1 MPLDAIC
8 LRAVLHEL
16 RPQLIGARI
25 DKVQQPA
32 RDQIVLLLRG
42 NLRLLLNA
50 GANQPRIQLTNILR
64 DNPAQP
70 PMFCMLLRK
79 HLVGARVLSIEQPD
93 LERMVILTLQ
103 CTDEFGEISQK
114 QLVLECMG
122 RRSNLVLLDAQGR
135 IVECLRRVDADLSA
149 TRQLLPGLFYHL
161 PTPLDKLSLLSQE
174 EDSLAL
180 AQRGGDAEQ
189 AVDKWVLDH
198 YTGISPLIAR
208 EFAFRAGHETDVR
221 FGALND
227 AQRGALVQEFSDTA
241 NAVKEDNY
249 MPVILYRDGKPVDFT
264 YRSIAQYGA
273 ETQVETRESFSQML
287 DEFYNA
293 RERQELSARRGR
305 ELTHAVTVARDRM
318 ARKAE
323 NLKRDYAATQ
333 KRDEFRLRGDL
344 ITANL
349 YRMKSGEKV
358 LHAENYYEDGCPAID
373 IPLDPL
379 LSPQQNAAKNYKQ
392 YNKLKTAEFH
402 LREQIEKAENE
413 RAYLES
419 VLQEIQQAETEQ
431 DFLDI
436 RGEMSDAGYIRK
448 QGKKVLQRPSKP
460 REFKTSGGFRVL
472 VGRNNRQNDKLT
484 LKDADY
490 RDLWFHVQKLH
501 GSHVILCTNGGEP
514 GDQDITEA
522 AGLAAYYSQ
531 AKDSA
536 NVPVDC
542 TQVKNVKKPAG
553 ARPGMV
559 VYSTCQTVNVTPDE
573 ALVKRLSAEKK
584 ESKKPRNDE
593 VDYLAEA
600 QNELKAKLCRGV
612 KIVSGRKKGRIELEY
627 YGLDDLNDLLDALAL
642 IKINKA
648 KEGPQA

>member
-8 LRAVLHEL
+8 LRAVLNEL
-16 RPQLIGARI
+16 RPKLIGARI

-50 GANQPRIQLTNILR
+50 GANQPRIQLTSILR
-64 DNPAQP
+64 DNPSQP

-93 LERMVILTLQ
+93 LERMVIMTLQ
-103 CTDEFGEISQK
+103 CTDEFGEISRK

-135 IVECLRRVDADLSA
+135 IVDCLRRVDADLSA
-149 TRQLLPGLFYHL
+149 ARQLLPGLFYRL

-180 AQRGGDAEQ
+180 ARRGGDAEQ

-227 AQRGALVQEFSDTA
+227 AQRETLVQEFSDTS

-249 MPVILYRDGKPVDFT
+249 TPVILYRDGKPVDFT

-273 ETQVETRESFSQML
+273 ETQVETRENFSQML
-287 DEFYNA
+287 DEFYDA

-305 ELTHAVTVARDRM
+305 ELTHAATVARDRM

-349 YRMKSGEKV
+349 YRMKGGERV
-358 LHAENYYEDGCPAID
+358 LQAENYYEDGCPLID

-419 VLQEIQQAETEQ
+419 VLQELAQAETEQ
-431 DFLDI
+431 EFAEI
-436 RGEMSDAGYIRK
+436 RRELQETNYLKKSS
-448 QGKKVLQRPSKP
+448 GKKEQKRAFAP
-460 REFKTSGGFRVL
+460 RTFKTSGGLEVL
-472 VGRNNRQNDKLT
+472 VGRSNVQNDQLT
-484 LKDADY
+484 KKADK
-490 RDLWFHVQKLH
+490 RDYWFHTQHIH
-501 GSHVILCTNGGEP
+501 GSHVILRCAGLIP
-514 GDQDITEA
+514 SDDDLREA
-522 AGLAAYYSQ
+522 AMLASYFSQ
-531 AKDSA
+531 AKESSG
-536 NVPVDC
+536 VPVDYC
-542 TQVKNVKKPAG
+542 PVKFVKKPAG

-559 VYSTCQTVNVTPDE
+559 TYDNYRTLYVTPE
-573 ALVKRLSAEKK
+573 E
-584 ESKKPRNDE
+584 E
-593 VDYLAEA
+593 LA
-600 QNELKAKLCRGV
+600 QKL
-612 KIVSGRKKGRIELEY
+612 
-627 YGLDDLNDLLDALAL
+627 L
-642 IKINKA
+642 IR
-648 KEGPQA
+648 

>member
-50 GANQPRIQLTNILR
+50 GANQPRIQLTGILR

-135 IVECLRRVDADLSA
+135 IVDCLRRVDADLSA
-149 TRQLLPGLFYHL
+149 ARQLLPGLFYHL

-174 EDSLAL
+174 EASLAL

-208 EFAFRAGHETDVR
+208 EFAFRAGGETDVR
-221 FGALND
+221 FGALSS
-227 AQRGALVQEFSDTA
+227 AQREALVREFADTA
-241 NAVKEDNY
+241 SVVKEDHY
-249 MPVILYRDGKPVDFT
+249 TPVILYRDGKPVDFT
-264 YRSIAQYGA
+264 YRPIAQYGA
-273 ETQVETRESFSQML
+273 ETQSETRESFSQML
-287 DEFYNA
+287 DEFYDA

-318 ARKAE
+318 ARKSE

-349 YRMKSGEKV
+349 YRMKGGESI
-358 LHAENYYEDGCPAID
+358 LQAENYYEDGCPLIN

-419 VLQEIQQAETEQ
+419 VLQELAQAETEQ
-431 DFLDI
+431 EFHEI
-436 RGEMSDAGYIRK
+436 RRELQETNYLKKSS
-448 QGKKVLQRPSKP
+448 GKKEQKRAFAP
-460 REFKTSGGFRVL
+460 RTFQTSSGLEVL
-472 VGRNNRQNDKLT
+472 VGRSNVQNDQLT
-484 LKDADY
+484 KKADK
-490 RDLWFHVQKLH
+490 RDYWFHTQHIH
-501 GSHVILCTNGGEP
+501 GSHVILRCAGLLP
-514 GDQDITEA
+514 GDDDLREA
-522 AGLAAYYSQ
+522 AMLAAYFSQ
-531 AKDSA
+531 AKESSG
-536 NVPVDC
+536 VPVDYC
-542 TQVKNVKKPAG
+542 PVKFVKKPAG

-559 VYSTCQTVNVTPDE
+559 TYDNYRTLYVTPEE
-573 ALVKRLSAEKK
+573 APVKKLS
-584 ESKKPRNDE
+584 
-593 VDYLAEA
+593 
-600 QNELKAKLCRGV
+600 
-612 KIVSGRKKGRIELEY
+612 
-627 YGLDDLNDLLDALAL
+627 
-642 IKINKA
+642 IK
-648 KEGPQA
+648 

>member
-32 RDQIVLLLRG
+32 RDQIILLLRG

-79 HLVGARVLSIEQPD
+79 HLVGARVLAIEQPD

-149 TRQLLPGLFYHL
+149 ARQLLPGLFYRL
-161 PTPLDKLSLLSQE
+161 PTPLDKLSLLTQE
-174 EDSLAL
+174 EDSIAL
-180 AQRGGDAEQ
+180 ARRGGEEEA

-208 EFAFRAGHETDVR
+208 ELAFRAGGATDVR
-221 FGALND
+221 FGALNG
-227 AQRGALVQEFSDTA
+227 AQRETLAQEFADTA
-241 NAVKEDNY
+241 SAIKEDRY
-249 MPVILYRDGKPVDFT
+249 TPVILYRDGKPVDFT
-264 YRSIAQYGA
+264 YRLIAQYGA
-273 ETQVETRESFSQML
+273 ETQVETREDFSSLL
-287 DEFYNA
+287 DEFYDA

-305 ELTHAVTVARDRM
+305 ELAHAASVARDRM

-349 YRMKSGEKV
+349 YRMKGGERV
-358 LHAENYYEDGCPAID
+358 LQAENYYEDGCPLID

-379 LSPQQNAAKNYKQ
+379 LTPQQNAAKNYKQ

-419 VLQEIQQAETEQ
+419 VLQELSQAETEQ
-431 DFLDI
+431 EFNEI
-436 RGEMSDAGYIRK
+436 RRELQETNYIRK
-448 QGKKVLQRPSKP
+448 SSGKKELKRAFAP
-460 REFKTSGGFRVL
+460 RTFKTSSGLEVL
-472 VGRNNRQNDKLT
+472 VGRSNVQNDQLT
-484 LKDADY
+484 KKADK
-490 RDLWFHVQKLH
+490 RDYWFHTQHIH
-501 GSHVILCTNGGEP
+501 GSHVILRCAGLTP
-514 GDQDITEA
+514 SDDDLREA
-522 AGLAAYYSQ
+522 AMLASYFSQ
-531 AKDSA
+531 AKESSS
-536 NVPVDC
+536 VPVDYC
-542 TQVKNVKKPAG
+542 PVKFVKKPAG

-559 VYSTCQTVNVTPDE
+559 TYDNYRTLYVTPE
-573 ALVKRLSAEKK
+573 EGLAKK
-584 ESKKPRNDE
+584 
-593 VDYLAEA
+593 
-600 QNELKAKLCRGV
+600 
-612 KIVSGRKKGRIELEY
+612 
-627 YGLDDLNDLLDALAL
+627 LL
-642 IKINKA
+642 IR
-648 KEGPQA
+648 

>member
-50 GANQPRIQLTNILR
+50 GANQPRIQLTGILR

-103 CTDEFGEISQK
+103 CTDEFGEMSQK

-135 IVECLRRVDADLSA
+135 IVDCLRRVDADLSA
-149 TRQLLPGLFYHL
+149 ARQLLPGLFYHL

-174 EDSLAL
+174 EASLAL
-180 AQRGGDAEQ
+180 AQRGGDTEQ

-208 EFAFRAGHETDVR
+208 EFAFRAGGETDVR
-221 FGALND
+221 FGALSS
-227 AQRGALVQEFSDTA
+227 AQREALVREFADTA
-241 NAVKEDNY
+241 SVVKEY
-249 MPVILYRDGKPVDFT
+249 HYTPVILYRDGKPVDFT
-264 YRSIAQYGA
+264 YRPIAQYGA
-273 ETQVETRESFSQML
+273 ETQSETRESFSQML
-287 DEFYNA
+287 DEFYDA

-318 ARKAE
+318 ARKSE

-349 YRMKSGEKV
+349 YRMKGGERV
-358 LHAENYYEDGCPAID
+358 LQAENYYEDGCPLIN

-419 VLQEIQQAETEQ
+419 VLQELAQAETEQ
-431 DFLDI
+431 EFHEI
-436 RGEMSDAGYIRK
+436 RRELQETNYLKKSSS
-448 QGKKVLQRPSKP
+448 GKKEQKRAFAP
-460 REFKTSGGFRVL
+460 RTFQTSSGLEVL
-472 VGRNNRQNDKLT
+472 VGRSNVQNDQLT
-484 LKDADY
+484 KKADK
-490 RDLWFHVQKLH
+490 RDYWFHTQHIH
-501 GSHVILCTNGGEP
+501 GSHVILRCAGLTPSGE
-514 GDQDITEA
+514 DLREA
-522 AGLAAYYSQ
+522 AMLAAYFSQ
-531 AKDSA
+531 AKESSG
-536 NVPVDC
+536 VPVDYC
-542 TQVKNVKKPAG
+542 PVKFVNKPAG

-559 VYSTCQTVNVTPDE
+559 TYDNYRTLYVTPEE
-573 ALVKRLSAEKK
+573 APVKKLS
-584 ESKKPRNDE
+584 
-593 VDYLAEA
+593 
-600 QNELKAKLCRGV
+600 
-612 KIVSGRKKGRIELEY
+612 
-627 YGLDDLNDLLDALAL
+627 
-642 IKINKA
+642 IK
-648 KEGPQA
+648 

>member
-79 HLVGARVLSIEQPD
+79 HLVGARVLAIDQPD

-122 RRSNLVLLDAQGR
+122 RRSNLVLLDTQGR

-149 TRQLLPGLFYHL
+149 ARQLLPGLFYRL
-161 PTPLDKLSLLSQE
+161 PTPLDKLSLLTQE
-174 EDSLAL
+174 DDSIAL
-180 AQRGGDAEQ
+180 ARRGGEEEA

-208 EFAFRAGHETDVR
+208 ELAFRAGGATDVR
-221 FGALND
+221 FGALNG
-227 AQRGALVQEFSDTA
+227 AQRETLAQEFADTA
-241 NAVKEDNY
+241 SAIKEDRY
-249 MPVILYRDGKPVDFT
+249 TPVILYRNSKPVDFT
-264 YRSIAQYGA
+264 YRLIAQYGA
-273 ETQVETRESFSQML
+273 ETQVETREDFSSLL
-287 DEFYNA
+287 DEFYDA

-305 ELTHAVTVARDRM
+305 ELTHAASVARDRM

-349 YRMKSGEKV
+349 YRMKGGERV
-358 LHAENYYEDGCPAID
+358 LQAENYYEDGCPLID

-379 LSPQQNAAKNYKQ
+379 LTPQQNAAKNYKQ

-419 VLQEIQQAETEQ
+419 VLQELAQAETEQ
-431 DFLDI
+431 EFNEI
-436 RGEMSDAGYIRK
+436 RRELQETNYLKKSS
-448 QGKKVLQRPSKP
+448 GKKEQKRAFAP
-460 REFKTSGGFRVL
+460 RTFKTSGGFEVL
-472 VGRNNRQNDKLT
+472 VGRSNVQNDQLT
-484 LKDADY
+484 KKADK
-490 RDLWFHVQKLH
+490 RDYWFHTQHIH
-501 GSHVILCTNGGEP
+501 GSHVILRCAGLTP
-514 GDQDITEA
+514 GDEDLREA
-522 AGLAAYYSQ
+522 AMLAAYFSQ
-531 AKDSA
+531 AKECSG
-536 NVPVDC
+536 VPVDYC
-542 TQVKNVKKPAG
+542 PVKFVKKPAG

-559 VYSTCQTVNVTPDE
+559 TYDNYRTLYVTPE
-573 ALVKRLSAEKK
+573 EGLAKK
-584 ESKKPRNDE
+584 
-593 VDYLAEA
+593 
-600 QNELKAKLCRGV
+600 
-612 KIVSGRKKGRIELEY
+612 
-627 YGLDDLNDLLDALAL
+627 LL
-642 IKINKA
+642 IR
-648 KEGPQA
+648 

>member
-79 HLVGARVLSIEQPD
+79 HLVGARVLAIEQPD

-208 EFAFRAGHETDVR
+208 EFAFRAGRETDVR

-227 AQRGALVQEFSDTA
+227 TQRGALVQEFSDTA

-249 MPVILYRDGKPVDFT
+249 MPVILYRDSKPVDFT
-264 YRSIAQYGA
+264 YRPIAQYGA

-287 DEFYNA
+287 DEFYDA

-323 NLKRDYAATQ
+323 NLKHDYAATQ

-358 LHAENYYEDGCPAID
+358 LHAENYYEDDCPTID

-392 YNKLKTAEFH
+392 YNKLKTAESH

-419 VLQEIQQAETEQ
+419 VLQELAQAETEQ
-431 DFLDI
+431 EFNEI
-436 RGEMSDAGYIRK
+436 RRELQETNYIRK
-448 QGKKVLQRPSKP
+448 SSGKKELKRAFAP
-460 REFKTSGGFRVL
+460 RTFKTSSGLEVL
-472 VGRNNRQNDKLT
+472 VGRSNVQNDQLT
-484 LKDADY
+484 KKADK
-490 RDLWFHVQKLH
+490 RDYWFHTQHIH
-501 GSHVILCTNGGEP
+501 GSHVILRCAGLTP
-514 GDQDITEA
+514 SDDDLREA
-522 AGLAAYYSQ
+522 AMLASYFSQ
-531 AKDSA
+531 AKESSS
-536 NVPVDC
+536 VPVDYC
-542 TQVKNVKKPAG
+542 PVKFVKKPAG

-559 VYSTCQTVNVTPDE
+559 TYDNYRTLYVTPE
-573 ALVKRLSAEKK
+573 EGLVK
-584 ESKKPRNDE
+584 
-593 VDYLAEA
+593 
-600 QNELKAKLCRGV
+600 KLFLR
-612 KIVSGRKKGRIELEY
+612 
-627 YGLDDLNDLLDALAL
+627 
-642 IKINKA
+642 
-648 KEGPQA
+648 

>member
-8 LRAVLHEL
+8 LRAVLNEL
-16 RPQLIGARI
+16 RPKLIGARI

-149 TRQLLPGLFYHL
+149 ARQLLPGLFYHL

-174 EDSLAL
+174 EDAIAL
-180 AQRGGDAEQ
+180 ARRGGDAEQ

-221 FGALND
+221 FGALSG
-227 AQRGALVQEFSDTA
+227 AQRETLAQEFADTA
-241 NAVKEDNY
+241 SAIKEDRY
-249 MPVILYRDGKPVDFT
+249 TPVILYRDGKPVDFT
-264 YRSIAQYGA
+264 YRLIAQYGA
-273 ETQVETRESFSQML
+273 ETQVETREDFSSML
-287 DEFYNA
+287 DEFYDA

-305 ELTHAVTVARDRM
+305 ELTHAASVARDRM

-349 YRMKSGEKV
+349 YRMKGGEKV
-358 LHAENYYEDGCPAID
+358 LHAENYYEDGCPTID

-419 VLQEIQQAETEQ
+419 VLQELSQAETEQ
-431 DFLDI
+431 EFNEI
-436 RGEMSDAGYIRK
+436 RRELQETNYLKKSS
-448 QGKKVLQRPSKP
+448 GKKEQKRAFAP
-460 REFKTSGGFRVL
+460 RTFKTSGGLEVL
-472 VGRNNRQNDKLT
+472 VGRSNVQNDQLT
-484 LKDADY
+484 KKADK
-490 RDLWFHVQKLH
+490 RDYWFHTQHIH
-501 GSHVILCTNGGEP
+501 GSHVILRCAGLMP
-514 GDQDITEA
+514 GDEDLREA
-522 AGLAAYYSQ
+522 AMLAAYFSQ
-531 AKDSA
+531 AKESSG
-536 NVPVDC
+536 VPVDYC
-542 TQVKNVKKPAG
+542 PVKFVKKPAG

-559 VYSTCQTVNVTPDE
+559 TYDNYRTLYVTPE
-573 ALVKRLSAEKK
+573 EGLVK
-584 ESKKPRNDE
+584 
-593 VDYLAEA
+593 
-600 QNELKAKLCRGV
+600 KLFIR
-612 KIVSGRKKGRIELEY
+612 
-627 YGLDDLNDLLDALAL
+627 
-642 IKINKA
+642 
-648 KEGPQA
+648 

>member
-50 GANQPRIQLTNILR
+50 GANQPRIQLTSILR

-103 CTDEFGEISQK
+103 CTDEFGEMSQK

-135 IVECLRRVDADLSA
+135 IVDCLRRVDADLSA
-149 TRQLLPGLFYHL
+149 ARQLLPGLFYHL

-174 EDSLAL
+174 EASLAL

-189 AVDKWVLDH
+189 AVDKWVLDR

-221 FGALND
+221 FGALSS
-227 AQRGALVQEFSDTA
+227 AQREALVQEFADTA
-241 NAVKEDNY
+241 STVREDNY
-249 MPVILYRDGKPVDFT
+249 TPVILYRDGKPVDFT
-264 YRSIAQYGA
+264 YRAIAQYGA
-273 ETQVETRESFSQML
+273 ETQSETRESFSQML
-287 DEFYNA
+287 DEFYDG

-318 ARKAE
+318 ARKSE

-349 YRMKSGEKV
+349 YRMKGGERV
-358 LHAENYYEDGCPAID
+358 LQAENYYEDGCPLIN

-379 LSPQQNAAKNYKQ
+379 LTPQQNAAKNYKQ

-419 VLQEIQQAETEQ
+419 VLQELAQAETEQ
-431 DFLDI
+431 EFHEI
-436 RGEMSDAGYIRK
+436 RRELQETNYLKKSS
-448 QGKKVLQRPSKP
+448 GKKEQKRAFAP
-460 REFKTSGGFRVL
+460 RTFQTSGGLEVL
-472 VGRNNRQNDKLT
+472 VGRSNVQNDQLT
-484 LKDADY
+484 KKADK
-490 RDLWFHVQKLH
+490 RDYWFHTQHIH
-501 GSHVILCTNGGEP
+501 GSHVILRCAGQTP
-514 GDQDITEA
+514 GDEDLREA
-522 AGLAAYYSQ
+522 AMLAAYFSQ
-531 AKDSA
+531 AKESSG
-536 NVPVDC
+536 VPVDYC
-542 TQVKNVKKPAG
+542 PVKFVKKPAG

-559 VYSTCQTVNVTPDE
+559 TYDNYRTLYVTPEE
-573 ALVKRLSAEKK
+573 ALVKKLS
-584 ESKKPRNDE
+584 
-593 VDYLAEA
+593 
-600 QNELKAKLCRGV
+600 
-612 KIVSGRKKGRIELEY
+612 
-627 YGLDDLNDLLDALAL
+627 
-642 IKINKA
+642 IK
-648 KEGPQA
+648 

>member
-208 EFAFRAGHETDVR
+208 EFAFRAGRETDVR

-227 AQRGALVQEFSDTA
+227 TQRGALVQEFSDTA

-264 YRSIAQYGA
+264 YRPIAQYGA

-287 DEFYNA
+287 DEFYDA

-323 NLKRDYAATQ
+323 NLKHDYAATQ

-358 LHAENYYEDGCPAID
+358 LHAENYYEDGCPTID

-419 VLQEIQQAETEQ
+419 VLQELSQAETEQ
-431 DFLDI
+431 EFNEI
-436 RGEMSDAGYIRK
+436 RRELQETNYIRK
-448 QGKKVLQRPSKP
+448 SSGKKELKRAFAP
-460 REFKTSGGFRVL
+460 RTFKTSSGLEVL
-472 VGRNNRQNDKLT
+472 VGRSNVQNDQLT
-484 LKDADY
+484 KKADK
-490 RDLWFHVQKLH
+490 RDYWFHTQHIH
-501 GSHVILCTNGGEP
+501 GSHVILRCAGLTP
-514 GDQDITEA
+514 GDEDLREA
-522 AGLAAYYSQ
+522 AMLAAYFSQ
-531 AKDSA
+531 AKESSG
-536 NVPVDC
+536 VPVDYC
-542 TQVKNVKKPAG
+542 PVKFVKKPAS

-559 VYSTCQTVNVTPDE
+559 TYDNYRTLYVTPE
-573 ALVKRLSAEKK
+573 EGLVK
-584 ESKKPRNDE
+584 
-593 VDYLAEA
+593 
-600 QNELKAKLCRGV
+600 KLFIR
-612 KIVSGRKKGRIELEY
+612 
-627 YGLDDLNDLLDALAL
+627 
-642 IKINKA
+642 
-648 KEGPQA
+648 

>member
-8 LRAVLHEL
+8 LRAVLLEL

-135 IVECLRRVDADLSA
+135 IVDCLRRVDADLSA

-227 AQRGALVQEFSDTA
+227 TQRGALVQEFSDTA

-249 MPVILYRDGKPVDFT
+249 MPVILYRDSKPVDFT
-264 YRSIAQYGA
+264 YRPIAQYGA

-287 DEFYNA
+287 DEFYDA

-323 NLKRDYAATQ
+323 NLKHDYAATQ

-358 LHAENYYEDGCPAID
+358 LHAENYYEDGCPTID

-419 VLQEIQQAETEQ
+419 VLQELSQAETEQ
-431 DFLDI
+431 EFNEI
-436 RGEMSDAGYIRK
+436 RRELQETNYIRK
-448 QGKKVLQRPSKP
+448 SSGKKELKRAFAPHT
-460 REFKTSGGFRVL
+460 FKTSSGLEVL
-472 VGRNNRQNDKLT
+472 VGRSNVQNDQLT
-484 LKDADY
+484 KKADK
-490 RDLWFHVQKLH
+490 RDYWFHTQHIH
-501 GSHVILCTNGGEP
+501 GSHVILRCAGLTP
-514 GDQDITEA
+514 SDDDLREA
-522 AGLAAYYSQ
+522 AMLASYFSQ
-531 AKDSA
+531 AKESSS
-536 NVPVDC
+536 VPVDYC
-542 TQVKNVKKPAG
+542 PVKFVKKPAG

-559 VYSTCQTVNVTPDE
+559 TYDNYRTLYVTPE
-573 ALVKRLSAEKK
+573 EGLVK
-584 ESKKPRNDE
+584 
-593 VDYLAEA
+593 
-600 QNELKAKLCRGV
+600 KLFLR
-612 KIVSGRKKGRIELEY
+612 
-627 YGLDDLNDLLDALAL
+627 
-642 IKINKA
+642 
-648 KEGPQA
+648 

>member
-8 LRAVLHEL
+8 LRAVLQEL
-16 RPQLIGARI
+16 RPKLIGARI

-79 HLVGARVLSIEQPD
+79 HLVGARVLSVEQPD

-103 CTDEFGEISQK
+103 CTDELGEMSRK

-135 IVECLRRVDADLSA
+135 IIDCLRRVDADLSA
-149 TRQLLPGLFYHL
+149 ARQLLPGLFYRL
-161 PTPLDKLSLLSQE
+161 PSPLDKLSLLTQE
-174 EDSLAL
+174 EDAVAL
-180 AQRGGDAEQ
+180 ARRGGGDEA

-208 EFAFRAGHETDVR
+208 EFAFRAGGETDVR
-221 FGALND
+221 FGALD
-227 AQRGALVQEFSDTA
+227 PSQREALAREFSDTA
-241 NAVKEDNY
+241 NAVKEDRY
-249 MPVILYRDGKPVDFT
+249 TPVILCRDGKPVDFT
-264 YRSIAQYGA
+264 YRPVAQYGA
-273 ETQVETRESFSQML
+273 ETQVETREDFSSML
-287 DEFYNA
+287 DEFYDA

-305 ELTHAVTVARDRM
+305 ELTHAATVARDRM

-349 YRMKSGEKV
+349 YRMKGGESV
-358 LHAENYYEDGCPAID
+358 LRAENYYEDGCPPVD

-379 LSPQQNAAKNYKQ
+379 LTPQQNAAKNYKQ

-402 LREQIEKAENE
+402 LRGQIEKAESE

-419 VLQEIQQAETEQ
+419 VLQELAQAETEQ
-431 DFLDI
+431 EFGEI
-436 RGEMSDAGYIRK
+436 RRELQETGYIRRSG
-448 QGKKVLQRPSKP
+448 GKKEQKRAFAP
-460 REFKTSGGFRVL
+460 RTFKTSNGLEVL
-472 VGRNNRQNDKLT
+472 VGRSNVQNDQLT
-484 LKDADY
+484 KKADK
-490 RDLWFHVQKLH
+490 RDYWFHTQHIH
-501 GSHVILCTNGGEP
+501 GSHVILRC
-514 GDQDITEA
+514 
-522 AGLAAYYSQ
+522 AGLAPDGSDLREAAMLAAYFSQ
-531 AKDSA
+531 ARESSG
-536 NVPVDC
+536 VPVDC
-542 TQVKNVKKPAG
+542 CPVKFVKKPAG

-559 VYSTCQTVNVTPDE
+559 TYDNYRTLYVTPDE
-573 ALVKRLSAEKK
+573 ALVK
-584 ESKKPRNDE
+584 
-593 VDYLAEA
+593 
-600 QNELKAKLCRGV
+600 KLQ
-612 KIVSGRKKGRIELEY
+612 GR
-627 YGLDDLNDLLDALAL
+627 
-642 IKINKA
+642 
-648 KEGPQA
+648 

>member
-8 LRAVLHEL
+8 LRAVTNEL
-16 RPQLIGARI
+16 NNVLAGCRVE
-25 DKVQQPA
+25 KVYQPD
-32 RDQIVLLLRG
+32 RDEIVLQTRG
-42 NLRLLLNA
+42 GQGGPRRLLLSIAA
-50 GANQPRIQLTNILR
+50 GSPRVHFIDAAR
-64 DNPAQP
+64 ENPAAP

-264 YRSIAQYGA
+264 YRPIAQYGA

-287 DEFYNA
+287 DEFYDA

-323 NLKRDYAATQ
+323 NLKHDYAATQ

-358 LHAENYYEDGCPAID
+358 LHAENYYEDGCPTID

-419 VLQEIQQAETEQ
+419 VLQELSQAETEQ
-431 DFLDI
+431 EFNEI
-436 RGEMSDAGYIRK
+436 RRELQETNYIRK
-448 QGKKVLQRPSKP
+448 SSGKKELKRAFAP
-460 REFKTSGGFRVL
+460 RTFKTSSGLEVL
-472 VGRNNRQNDKLT
+472 VGRSNVQNDQLT
-484 LKDADY
+484 KKADK
-490 RDLWFHVQKLH
+490 RDYWFHTQHIH
-501 GSHVILCTNGGEP
+501 GSHVILRCAGLTP
-514 GDQDITEA
+514 SDDDLREA
-522 AGLAAYYSQ
+522 AMLASYFSQ
-531 AKDSA
+531 AKESSS
-536 NVPVDC
+536 VPVDYC
-542 TQVKNVKKPAG
+542 PVKFVKKPAG

-559 VYSTCQTVNVTPDE
+559 TYDNYRTLYVTPE
-573 ALVKRLSAEKK
+573 EGLVK
-584 ESKKPRNDE
+584 
-593 VDYLAEA
+593 
-600 QNELKAKLCRGV
+600 KLFLR
-612 KIVSGRKKGRIELEY
+612 
-627 YGLDDLNDLLDALAL
+627 
-642 IKINKA
+642 
-648 KEGPQA
+648 

>member
-8 LRAVLHEL
+8 LRAVLNEL
-16 RPQLIGARI
+16 RPKLIGARI

-149 TRQLLPGLFYHL
+149 ARQLLPGLFYHL

-174 EDSLAL
+174 EDAIAL
-180 AQRGGDAEQ
+180 ARRGGDAEQ

-221 FGALND
+221 FGALSG
-227 AQRGALVQEFSDTA
+227 AQRETLAQEFADTA
-241 NAVKEDNY
+241 SAIKEDRY
-249 MPVILYRDGKPVDFT
+249 TPVILYRDGKPVDFT
-264 YRSIAQYGA
+264 YRLIAQYGA
-273 ETQVETRESFSQML
+273 ETQVETREDFSSML
-287 DEFYNA
+287 DEFYDA

-305 ELTHAVTVARDRM
+305 ELTHAASVARDRM

-349 YRMKSGEKV
+349 YRMKGGEKV
-358 LHAENYYEDGCPAID
+358 LHAENYYEDGCPTID

-419 VLQEIQQAETEQ
+419 VLQELSQAETEQ
-431 DFLDI
+431 EFNEI
-436 RGEMSDAGYIRK
+436 RRELQETNYLKKSS
-448 QGKKVLQRPSKP
+448 GKKEQKRAFAP
-460 REFKTSGGFRVL
+460 RTFKTSGGLEVL
-472 VGRNNRQNDKLT
+472 VGRSNVQNDQLT
-484 LKDADY
+484 KKADK
-490 RDLWFHVQKLH
+490 RDYWFHTQHIH
-501 GSHVILCTNGGEP
+501 GSHVILRCAGLMP
-514 GDQDITEA
+514 GDEDLREA
-522 AGLAAYYSQ
+522 AMLAAYFSQ
-531 AKDSA
+531 AKESSG
-536 NVPVDC
+536 VPVDYC
-542 TQVKNVKKPAG
+542 PVKFVKKPAG

-559 VYSTCQTVNVTPDE
+559 TYDNYRTLYVTPE
-573 ALVKRLSAEKK
+573 EGLAKK
-584 ESKKPRNDE
+584 LFIR
-593 VDYLAEA
+593 
-600 QNELKAKLCRGV
+600 
-612 KIVSGRKKGRIELEY
+612 
-627 YGLDDLNDLLDALAL
+627 
-642 IKINKA
+642 
-648 KEGPQA
+648 

>member
-8 LRAVLHEL
+8 LRAVLNEL
-16 RPQLIGARI
+16 RPKLIGARI

-50 GANQPRIQLTNILR
+50 GANQPRIQLTSILR

-149 TRQLLPGLFYHL
+149 ARQLLPGLFYRL

-174 EDSLAL
+174 EDAIAL
-180 AQRGGDAEQ
+180 ARRGGEEEA

-208 EFAFRAGHETDVR
+208 ELAFRTGGATDVR
-221 FGALND
+221 FGALSD
-227 AQRGALVQEFSDTA
+227 AQHETLAQEFADTA
-241 NAVKEDNY
+241 NAIKEDRY
-249 MPVILYRDGKPVDFT
+249 TPVILYRDGKPVDFT
-264 YRSIAQYGA
+264 YRLIAQYGA
-273 ETQVETRESFSQML
+273 ETQVETREDFSSML
-287 DEFYNA
+287 DEFYDA

-305 ELTHAVTVARDRM
+305 ELAHAASVARDRM

-349 YRMKSGEKV
+349 YRMKGGERV
-358 LHAENYYEDGCPAID
+358 LQAENYYEDGCPLID

-379 LSPQQNAAKNYKQ
+379 LTPQQNAAKNYKQ

-413 RAYLES
+413 RTYLES
-419 VLQEIQQAETEQ
+419 VLQELAQAETEQ
-431 DFLDI
+431 EFAEI
-436 RGEMSDAGYIRK
+436 RRELQETNYLKKSS
-448 QGKKVLQRPSKP
+448 GKKEQKRAFAP
-460 REFKTSGGFRVL
+460 RTFKTSGGLEVL
-472 VGRNNRQNDKLT
+472 VGRSNVQNDQLT
-484 LKDADY
+484 KKADK
-490 RDLWFHVQKLH
+490 RDYWFHTQHIH
-501 GSHVILCTNGGEP
+501 GSHVILRCAGLVP
-514 GDQDITEA
+514 GDEDLREA
-522 AGLAAYYSQ
+522 AMLAAYFSQ
-531 AKDSA
+531 AKESSG
-536 NVPVDC
+536 VPVDYC
-542 TQVKNVKKPAG
+542 PVKFVKKPAG

-559 VYSTCQTVNVTPDE
+559 TYDNYRTLYVTPE
-573 ALVKRLSAEKK
+573 EGLVK
-584 ESKKPRNDE
+584 
-593 VDYLAEA
+593 
-600 QNELKAKLCRGV
+600 KLFIR
-612 KIVSGRKKGRIELEY
+612 
-627 YGLDDLNDLLDALAL
+627 
-642 IKINKA
+642 
-648 KEGPQA
+648 

>member
-208 EFAFRAGHETDVR
+208 EFAFRVGHETDVR

-227 AQRGALVQEFSDTA
+227 MQRGALVQEFSDTA

-264 YRSIAQYGA
+264 YRPIAQYGA

-287 DEFYNA
+287 DEFYDA

-323 NLKRDYAATQ
+323 NLKHDYAATQ

-358 LHAENYYEDGCPAID
+358 LHAENYYEDGCPIID

-419 VLQEIQQAETEQ
+419 VLQELSQAETEQ
-431 DFLDI
+431 EFNEI
-436 RGEMSDAGYIRK
+436 RRELQETNYIRK
-448 QGKKVLQRPSKP
+448 SSGKKELKRAFSP
-460 REFKTSGGFRVL
+460 RTFKTSSGLEVL
-472 VGRNNRQNDKLT
+472 VGRSNVQNDQLT
-484 LKDADY
+484 KKADK
-490 RDLWFHVQKLH
+490 RDYWFHTQHIH
-501 GSHVILCTNGGEP
+501 GSHVILRCAGLTP
-514 GDQDITEA
+514 SDDDLREA
-522 AGLAAYYSQ
+522 AMLASYFSQ
-531 AKDSA
+531 AKESSS
-536 NVPVDC
+536 VPVDYC
-542 TQVKNVKKPAG
+542 PVKFVKKPAG

-559 VYSTCQTVNVTPDE
+559 TYDNYRTLYVTPE
-573 ALVKRLSAEKK
+573 EGLVK
-584 ESKKPRNDE
+584 
-593 VDYLAEA
+593 
-600 QNELKAKLCRGV
+600 KLFLR
-612 KIVSGRKKGRIELEY
+612 
-627 YGLDDLNDLLDALAL
+627 
-642 IKINKA
+642 
-648 KEGPQA
+648 

>member
-8 LRAVLHEL
+8 LRAVLNEL
-16 RPQLIGARI
+16 RPKLIGARI

-50 GANQPRIQLTNILR
+50 GANQPRIQLTSILR

-103 CTDEFGEISQK
+103 CTDEFGEMSQK

-135 IVECLRRVDADLSA
+135 IVDCLRRVDADLSA
-149 TRQLLPGLFYHL
+149 ARQLLPGLFYHL

-174 EDSLAL
+174 EASLAL
-180 AQRGGDAEQ
+180 AQRGGDTEQ

-208 EFAFRAGHETDVR
+208 EFAFRAGGETDMR
-221 FGALND
+221 FGALSS
-227 AQRGALVQEFSDTA
+227 AQREALVREFADTA
-241 NAVKEDNY
+241 SVVKEDHY
-249 MPVILYRDGKPVDFT
+249 TPVILYRDGKPVDFT
-264 YRSIAQYGA
+264 YRPIAQYGA
-273 ETQVETRESFSQML
+273 ETQSETRESFSQML
-287 DEFYNA
+287 DEFYDA

-318 ARKAE
+318 ARKSE

-349 YRMKSGEKV
+349 YRTKGGERV
-358 LHAENYYEDGCPAID
+358 LQAENYYEDGCPLIN

-379 LSPQQNAAKNYKQ
+379 LTPQQNAAKNYKQ

-419 VLQEIQQAETEQ
+419 VLQELAQAETEQ
-431 DFLDI
+431 EFHEI
-436 RGEMSDAGYIRK
+436 RRELQETNYLKKSS
-448 QGKKVLQRPSKP
+448 GKKEQKRAFAP
-460 REFKTSGGFRVL
+460 RTFQTSSGLEVL
-472 VGRNNRQNDKLT
+472 VGRSNVQNDQLT
-484 LKDADY
+484 KKADK
-490 RDLWFHVQKLH
+490 RDYWFHTQHIH
-501 GSHVILCTNGGEP
+501 GSHVILRCAGLTP
-514 GDQDITEA
+514 GDEDLREA
-522 AGLAAYYSQ
+522 AMLASYFSQ
-531 AKDSA
+531 AKESSS
-536 NVPVDC
+536 VPVDYC
-542 TQVKNVKKPAG
+542 PVKFVKKPAG

-559 VYSTCQTVNVTPDE
+559 TYDNYRTLYVTPE
-573 ALVKRLSAEKK
+573 EGLAKK
-584 ESKKPRNDE
+584 
-593 VDYLAEA
+593 
-600 QNELKAKLCRGV
+600 
-612 KIVSGRKKGRIELEY
+612 
-627 YGLDDLNDLLDALAL
+627 LL
-642 IKINKA
+642 IR
-648 KEGPQA
+648 

>member
-103 CTDEFGEISQK
+103 CTDEFGEISRK

-122 RRSNLVLLDAQGR
+122 RRSNLILLDAQGR

-174 EDSLAL
+174 EDSIAL

-221 FGALND
+221 FGALSD
-227 AQRGALVQEFSDTA
+227 AQREALVQEFFGTA
-241 NAVKEDNY
+241 NAVKEDRY
-249 MPVILYRDGKPVDFT
+249 TPVILYRDGKPVDFT

-273 ETQVETRESFSQML
+273 ETQVETRENFSQML
-287 DEFYNA
+287 DEFYDA

-305 ELTHAVTVARDRM
+305 ELTHAATVARDRM

-349 YRMKSGEKV
+349 YRMKGGERV
-358 LHAENYYEDGCPAID
+358 LHAENYYEDGCPTID

-419 VLQEIQQAETEQ
+419 VLQELSQAETEQ
-431 DFLDI
+431 EFNEI
-436 RGEMSDAGYIRK
+436 RRELQETNYLKKSS
-448 QGKKVLQRPSKP
+448 GKKELKRAFAP
-460 REFKTSGGFRVL
+460 RTFKTSSGLEVL
-472 VGRNNRQNDKLT
+472 VGRSNVQNDQLT
-484 LKDADY
+484 KKADK
-490 RDLWFHVQKLH
+490 RDYWFHTQHIH
-501 GSHVILCTNGGEP
+501 GSHVILRCTGLTP
-514 GDQDITEA
+514 SDDDLREA
-522 AGLAAYYSQ
+522 AMLAAYFSQ
-531 AKDSA
+531 AKESSG
-536 NVPVDC
+536 VPVDYC
-542 TQVKNVKKPAG
+542 PVKFVKKPNG

-559 VYSTCQTVNVTPDE
+559 TYDNYRTLYVTPE
-573 ALVKRLSAEKK
+573 ERLVK
-584 ESKKPRNDE
+584 
-593 VDYLAEA
+593 
-600 QNELKAKLCRGV
+600 KLFIR
-612 KIVSGRKKGRIELEY
+612 
-627 YGLDDLNDLLDALAL
+627 
-642 IKINKA
+642 
-648 KEGPQA
+648 

>member
-50 GANQPRIQLTNILR
+50 GSNQPRIQLTNILR

-70 PMFCMLLRK
+70 PMFCMLLRM

-287 DEFYNA
+287 DEFYDA

-323 NLKRDYAATQ
+323 NLKHDYAATQ

-358 LHAENYYEDGCPAID
+358 LHAENYYEGGCPTID

-419 VLQEIQQAETEQ
+419 VLQELSQAETEQ
-431 DFLDI
+431 EFAEI
-436 RGEMSDAGYIRK
+436 RRELQETNYLKKSS
-448 QGKKVLQRPSKP
+448 GKKEQKRAFAP
-460 REFKTSGGFRVL
+460 RTFQTSGGLEVL
-472 VGRNNRQNDKLT
+472 VGRSNVQNDQLT
-484 LKDADY
+484 KKADK
-490 RDLWFHVQKLH
+490 RDYWFHTQHIH
-501 GSHVILCTNGGEP
+501 GSHVILRCAGLTP
-514 GDQDITEA
+514 GDEDLREA
-522 AGLAAYYSQ
+522 AMLAAYFSQ
-531 AKDSA
+531 AKESSG
-536 NVPVDC
+536 VPVDYC
-542 TQVKNVKKPAG
+542 PVKFVKKPAG

-559 VYSTCQTVNVTPDE
+559 TYDNYRTLYITPE
-573 ALVKRLSAEKK
+573 EGLVK
-584 ESKKPRNDE
+584 
-593 VDYLAEA
+593 
-600 QNELKAKLCRGV
+600 KL
-612 KIVSGRKKGRIELEY
+612 
-627 YGLDDLNDLLDALAL
+627 L
-642 IKINKA
+642 IR
-648 KEGPQA
+648 

>member
-93 LERMVILTLQ
+93 LERIVILTLQ
-103 CTDEFGEISQK
+103 CTDEFGEISRK

-122 RRSNLVLLDAQGR
+122 RRSNLILLDAQGR

-174 EDSLAL
+174 EDSIAL

-221 FGALND
+221 FGALSD
-227 AQRGALVQEFSDTA
+227 AQREALVQEFSGTV
-241 NAVKEDNY
+241 NAVKEDRY
-249 MPVILYRDGKPVDFT
+249 TPVILYRDGKPVDFT

-273 ETQVETRESFSQML
+273 ETQVETRENFSQML
-287 DEFYNA
+287 DEFYDA

-305 ELTHAVTVARDRM
+305 ELTHAATVARDRM

-349 YRMKSGEKV
+349 YRMKGGERV
-358 LHAENYYEDGCPAID
+358 LHAENYYEDGCPTID
-373 IPLDPL
+373 IPLDLL

-419 VLQEIQQAETEQ
+419 VLQELSQAETEQ
-431 DFLDI
+431 EFNEI
-436 RGEMSDAGYIRK
+436 RRELQETNYLKKSS
-448 QGKKVLQRPSKP
+448 GKKELKRAFAP
-460 REFKTSGGFRVL
+460 RTFKTSSGLEVL
-472 VGRNNRQNDKLT
+472 VGRSNVQNDHLT
-484 LKDADY
+484 KKADK
-490 RDLWFHVQKLH
+490 RDYWFHTQHIH
-501 GSHVILCTNGGEP
+501 GSHVILRCTGLTP
-514 GDQDITEA
+514 SDDDLREA
-522 AGLAAYYSQ
+522 AMLAAYFSQ
-531 AKDSA
+531 AKESSG
-536 NVPVDC
+536 VPVDYC
-542 TQVKNVKKPAG
+542 PVKFVKKPNG

-559 VYSTCQTVNVTPDE
+559 TYDNYRTLYVTPE
-573 ALVKRLSAEKK
+573 ERLVK
-584 ESKKPRNDE
+584 
-593 VDYLAEA
+593 
-600 QNELKAKLCRGV
+600 KLFIR
-612 KIVSGRKKGRIELEY
+612 
-627 YGLDDLNDLLDALAL
+627 
-642 IKINKA
+642 
-648 KEGPQA
+648 

>member
-79 HLVGARVLSIEQPD
+79 HLVGARVLAIEQPD

-149 TRQLLPGLFYHL
+149 ARQLLPGLFYRL
-161 PTPLDKLSLLSQE
+161 PTPLDKLSLLTQE
-174 EDSLAL
+174 NDSIAL
-180 AQRGGDAEQ
+180 ARRGGDAEQ

-208 EFAFRAGHETDVR
+208 EFAFRAGGATDVR
-221 FGALND
+221 FGALNG
-227 AQRGALVQEFSDTA
+227 AQRETLAQEFADTA
-241 NAVKEDNY
+241 SAIKEDRY
-249 MPVILYRDGKPVDFT
+249 TPVILYRDGKPVDFT
-264 YRSIAQYGA
+264 YRLIAQYGA
-273 ETQVETRESFSQML
+273 ETQVETREDFSSML
-287 DEFYNA
+287 DEFYDA

-305 ELTHAVTVARDRM
+305 ELTHAASVARDRM

-349 YRMKSGEKV
+349 YRMKGGERV
-358 LHAENYYEDGCPAID
+358 LQAENYYEDGCPLID

-379 LSPQQNAAKNYKQ
+379 LTPQQNAAKNYKQ

-419 VLQEIQQAETEQ
+419 VLQELSQAETEQ
-431 DFLDI
+431 EFNEI
-436 RGEMSDAGYIRK
+436 RRELQETNYLKKSS
-448 QGKKVLQRPSKP
+448 GKKEQKRAFAP
-460 REFKTSGGFRVL
+460 RTFQTSGGLEVL
-472 VGRNNRQNDKLT
+472 VGRSNVQNDQLT
-484 LKDADY
+484 KKADK
-490 RDLWFHVQKLH
+490 RDYWFHTQHIH
-501 GSHVILCTNGGEP
+501 GSHVILRCAGLTPSDE
-514 GDQDITEA
+514 DLHEA
-522 AGLAAYYSQ
+522 AMLAAYFSQ
-531 AKDSA
+531 AKESSG
-536 NVPVDC
+536 VPVDYC
-542 TQVKNVKKPAG
+542 PVKFVKKPAG

-559 VYSTCQTVNVTPDE
+559 TYDNYRTLYVTPE
-573 ALVKRLSAEKK
+573 EGLAKK
-584 ESKKPRNDE
+584 
-593 VDYLAEA
+593 
-600 QNELKAKLCRGV
+600 
-612 KIVSGRKKGRIELEY
+612 
-627 YGLDDLNDLLDALAL
+627 LL
-642 IKINKA
+642 IR
-648 KEGPQA
+648 

>member
-103 CTDEFGEISQK
+103 CTDEFGEISRK

-180 AQRGGDAEQ
+180 AQRG
-189 AVDKWVLDH
+189 
-198 YTGISPLIAR
+198 
-208 EFAFRAGHETDVR
+208 
-221 FGALND
+221 
-227 AQRGALVQEFSDTA
+227 ALVQEFSDTA

-287 DEFYNA
+287 DEFYDA

-358 LHAENYYEDGCPAID
+358 LHAENYYEDGCPTID

-419 VLQEIQQAETEQ
+419 VLQELSQAETEQ
-431 DFLDI
+431 EFNEI
-436 RGEMSDAGYIRK
+436 RRELQETNYLKKSSG
-448 QGKKVLQRPSKP
+448 GKKELKRAFAP
-460 REFKTSGGFRVL
+460 RTFKTSSGLEVL
-472 VGRNNRQNDKLT
+472 VGRSNVQNDQLT
-484 LKDADY
+484 KKADK
-490 RDLWFHVQKLH
+490 RDYWFHTQHIH
-501 GSHVILCTNGGEP
+501 GSHVILRCAGLTP
-514 GDQDITEA
+514 SDDDLREA
-522 AGLAAYYSQ
+522 AMLASYFSQ
-531 AKDSA
+531 AKESSS
-536 NVPVDC
+536 VPVDYC
-542 TQVKNVKKPAG
+542 PVKFVKKPAG

-559 VYSTCQTVNVTPDE
+559 TYDNYRTLYVTPE
-573 ALVKRLSAEKK
+573 EGLAKK
-584 ESKKPRNDE
+584 LFIR
-593 VDYLAEA
+593 
-600 QNELKAKLCRGV
+600 
-612 KIVSGRKKGRIELEY
+612 
-627 YGLDDLNDLLDALAL
+627 
-642 IKINKA
+642 
-648 KEGPQA
+648 

>member
-103 CTDEFGEISQK
+103 CTDEFGEISRK

-122 RRSNLVLLDAQGR
+122 RRSNLILLDAQGR

-174 EDSLAL
+174 EDSIAL

-221 FGALND
+221 FGALSD
-227 AQRGALVQEFSDTA
+227 AQREALVQEFSGTV
-241 NAVKEDNY
+241 NAVKEDRY
-249 MPVILYRDGKPVDFT
+249 TPVILYRDGKPVDFT

-273 ETQVETRESFSQML
+273 ETQVETRENFSQML
-287 DEFYNA
+287 DEFYDA

-305 ELTHAVTVARDRM
+305 ELTHAATVARDRM

-333 KRDEFRLRGDL
+333 KREEFRLRGDL

-349 YRMKSGEKV
+349 YRMKGGERV
-358 LHAENYYEDGCPAID
+358 LHAENYYEDGCPTID
-373 IPLDPL
+373 IPLDLL

-419 VLQEIQQAETEQ
+419 VLQELSQAETEQ
-431 DFLDI
+431 EFNEI
-436 RGEMSDAGYIRK
+436 RRELQETNYLKKSS
-448 QGKKVLQRPSKP
+448 GKKELKRAFAP
-460 REFKTSGGFRVL
+460 RTFKTSSGLEVL
-472 VGRNNRQNDKLT
+472 VGRSNVQNDQLT
-484 LKDADY
+484 KKADK
-490 RDLWFHVQKLH
+490 RDYWFHTQHIH
-501 GSHVILCTNGGEP
+501 GSHVILRCTGLTP
-514 GDQDITEA
+514 SDDDLREA
-522 AGLAAYYSQ
+522 AMLAAYFSQ
-531 AKDSA
+531 AKESSG
-536 NVPVDC
+536 VPVDYC
-542 TQVKNVKKPAG
+542 PVKFVKKPNG

-559 VYSTCQTVNVTPDE
+559 TYDNYRTLYVTPE
-573 ALVKRLSAEKK
+573 ERLVK
-584 ESKKPRNDE
+584 
-593 VDYLAEA
+593 
-600 QNELKAKLCRGV
+600 KLFIR
-612 KIVSGRKKGRIELEY
+612 
-627 YGLDDLNDLLDALAL
+627 
-642 IKINKA
+642 
-648 KEGPQA
+648 

>member
-103 CTDEFGEISQK
+103 CTDEFGEMSQK

-135 IVECLRRVDADLSA
+135 IVDCLRRVDADLSA
-149 TRQLLPGLFYHL
+149 ARQLLPGLFYHL

-174 EDSLAL
+174 EASLAL
-180 AQRGGDAEQ
+180 AQRGSDAEQ

-208 EFAFRAGHETDVR
+208 ELAFRAGGATDVR
-221 FGALND
+221 FGALSG
-227 AQRGALVQEFSDTA
+227 AQRETLAQEFADTA
-241 NAVKEDNY
+241 STVREDNY
-249 MPVILYRDGKPVDFT
+249 TPVILYRDGKPVDFT
-264 YRSIAQYGA
+264 YRAIAQYGA

-287 DEFYNA
+287 DEFYDA

-318 ARKAE
+318 ARKSE

-349 YRMKSGEKV
+349 YRMKGGERV
-358 LHAENYYEDGCPAID
+358 LQAENYYEDGCPLIN

-419 VLQEIQQAETEQ
+419 VLQELSQAETEQ
-431 DFLDI
+431 EFHEI
-436 RGEMSDAGYIRK
+436 RRELQETNYLKKSS
-448 QGKKVLQRPSKP
+448 GKKDQKRAFAP
-460 REFKTSGGFRVL
+460 RTFQTSSGLEVL
-472 VGRNNRQNDKLT
+472 VGRSNVQNDQLT
-484 LKDADY
+484 KKADK
-490 RDLWFHVQKLH
+490 RDYWFHTQHIH
-501 GSHVILCTNGGEP
+501 GSHVILRCAGLLP
-514 GDQDITEA
+514 GDDDLREA
-522 AGLAAYYSQ
+522 AMLAAYFSQ
-531 AKDSA
+531 AKESSG
-536 NVPVDC
+536 VPVDYC
-542 TQVKNVKKPAG
+542 PVKFVKKPAG

-559 VYSTCQTVNVTPDE
+559 TYDNYRTLYVTLEE
-573 ALVKRLSAEKK
+573 APVKKLS
-584 ESKKPRNDE
+584 
-593 VDYLAEA
+593 
-600 QNELKAKLCRGV
+600 
-612 KIVSGRKKGRIELEY
+612 
-627 YGLDDLNDLLDALAL
+627 
-642 IKINKA
+642 IK
-648 KEGPQA
+648 

>member
-50 GANQPRIQLTNILR
+50 GANQPRIQLTSILR

-79 HLVGARVLSIEQPD
+79 HLVGARVQSIEQPD

-135 IVECLRRVDADLSA
+135 IVDCLRRVDADLSA
-149 TRQLLPGLFYHL
+149 ARQLLPGLFYHL

-174 EDSLAL
+174 EASLAL

-208 EFAFRAGHETDVR
+208 EFAFRAGGETDVR
-221 FGALND
+221 FGALSS
-227 AQRGALVQEFSDTA
+227 AQREALVREFADTA
-241 NAVKEDNY
+241 STVKEGNY
-249 MPVILYRDGKPVDFT
+249 TPVILYRDGKPVDFT
-264 YRSIAQYGA
+264 YRPIAQYGA
-273 ETQVETRESFSQML
+273 ETQSETRESFSQML
-287 DEFYNA
+287 DEFYDA

-318 ARKAE
+318 ARKSE

-349 YRMKSGEKV
+349 YRMKGGERV
-358 LHAENYYEDGCPAID
+358 LQAENYYEDGCPLIN

-419 VLQEIQQAETEQ
+419 VLQELAQAETEQ
-431 DFLDI
+431 EFHEI
-436 RGEMSDAGYIRK
+436 RRELQETNYLKKSS
-448 QGKKVLQRPSKP
+448 GKKEQKRAFAP
-460 REFKTSGGFRVL
+460 RTFQTSGGLEVL
-472 VGRNNRQNDKLT
+472 VGRSNVQNDQLT
-484 LKDADY
+484 KKADK
-490 RDLWFHVQKLH
+490 RDYWFHTQHIH
-501 GSHVILCTNGGEP
+501 GSHVILRCARLMPSDE
-514 GDQDITEA
+514 DLREA
-522 AGLAAYYSQ
+522 AMLAAYFSQ
-531 AKDSA
+531 AKESSG
-536 NVPVDC
+536 VPVDYC
-542 TQVKNVKKPAG
+542 PVKFVKKPAG

-559 VYSTCQTVNVTPDE
+559 TYDNYRTLYVTPE
-573 ALVKRLSAEKK
+573 EGLAKK
-584 ESKKPRNDE
+584 
-593 VDYLAEA
+593 
-600 QNELKAKLCRGV
+600 
-612 KIVSGRKKGRIELEY
+612 
-627 YGLDDLNDLLDALAL
+627 LL
-642 IKINKA
+642 IR
-648 KEGPQA
+648 

>member
-208 EFAFRAGHETDVR
+208 EFAFRVGHETDVR

-227 AQRGALVQEFSDTA
+227 TQRGALVQEFSDTA

-264 YRSIAQYGA
+264 YRPIAQYGA

-287 DEFYNA
+287 DEFYDA

-323 NLKRDYAATQ
+323 NLKHDYAATQ

-358 LHAENYYEDGCPAID
+358 LHAENYYEDGCPIID

-419 VLQEIQQAETEQ
+419 VLQELSQAETEQ
-431 DFLDI
+431 EFNEI
-436 RGEMSDAGYIRK
+436 RRELQETNYIRK
-448 QGKKVLQRPSKP
+448 SSGKKELKRAFSP
-460 REFKTSGGFRVL
+460 RTFKTSSGLEVL
-472 VGRNNRQNDKLT
+472 VGRSNVQNDQLT
-484 LKDADY
+484 KKADK
-490 RDLWFHVQKLH
+490 RDYWFHTQHIH
-501 GSHVILCTNGGEP
+501 GSHVILRCAGLTP
-514 GDQDITEA
+514 GDEDLREA
-522 AGLAAYYSQ
+522 AMLAAYFSQ
-531 AKDSA
+531 AKESSG
-536 NVPVDC
+536 VPVDYC
-542 TQVKNVKKPAG
+542 PVKFVKKPAG

-559 VYSTCQTVNVTPDE
+559 TYDNYRTLYVTPEE
-573 ALVKRLSAEKK
+573 APVKKLS
-584 ESKKPRNDE
+584 
-593 VDYLAEA
+593 
-600 QNELKAKLCRGV
+600 
-612 KIVSGRKKGRIELEY
+612 
-627 YGLDDLNDLLDALAL
+627 
-642 IKINKA
+642 IK
-648 KEGPQA
+648 

>member
-8 LRAVLHEL
+8 LRAVLNEL
-16 RPQLIGARI
+16 RPKLIGARI

-79 HLVGARVLSIEQPD
+79 RLVGARVLAIEQPD

-149 TRQLLPGLFYHL
+149 ARQLLPGLFYRL
-161 PTPLDKLSLLSQE
+161 PTPLDKLSLLTQE
-174 EDSLAL
+174 EDSIAL
-180 AQRGGDAEQ
+180 ARRGGEEEV

-208 EFAFRAGHETDVR
+208 ELAFRAGGATDVR
-221 FGALND
+221 FGALNG
-227 AQRGALVQEFSDTA
+227 AQRETLAQEFADTA
-241 NAVKEDNY
+241 SAIKEDRY
-249 MPVILYRDGKPVDFT
+249 TPVILYRDGKPVDFT
-264 YRSIAQYGA
+264 YRLIAQYGA
-273 ETQVETRESFSQML
+273 ETQVETREDFSSLL
-287 DEFYNA
+287 DEFYDA

-305 ELTHAVTVARDRM
+305 ELTHAASVARDRM

-349 YRMKSGEKV
+349 YRMKGGERV
-358 LHAENYYEDGCPAID
+358 LQAENYYEDGCPLID

-379 LSPQQNAAKNYKQ
+379 LTPQQNAAKNYKQ

-419 VLQEIQQAETEQ
+419 VLQELAQAETEQ
-431 DFLDI
+431 EFNEI
-436 RGEMSDAGYIRK
+436 RRELQETNYLKKSS
-448 QGKKVLQRPSKP
+448 GKKEQKRAFAP
-460 REFKTSGGFRVL
+460 RTFKTSGGFEVL
-472 VGRNNRQNDKLT
+472 VGRSNVQNDQLT
-484 LKDADY
+484 KKADK
-490 RDLWFHVQKLH
+490 RDYWFHTQHIH
-501 GSHVILCTNGGEP
+501 GSHVILRCAGLMPSDE
-514 GDQDITEA
+514 DLREA
-522 AGLAAYYSQ
+522 AMLAAYFSQ
-531 AKDSA
+531 AKESSG
-536 NVPVDC
+536 VPVDYC
-542 TQVKNVKKPAG
+542 PVKFVKKPAG

-559 VYSTCQTVNVTPDE
+559 TYDNYRTLYVTPE
-573 ALVKRLSAEKK
+573 EGLVK
-584 ESKKPRNDE
+584 
-593 VDYLAEA
+593 
-600 QNELKAKLCRGV
+600 KLFIR
-612 KIVSGRKKGRIELEY
+612 
-627 YGLDDLNDLLDALAL
+627 
-642 IKINKA
+642 
-648 KEGPQA
+648 

>member
-32 RDQIVLLLRG
+32 RDQIILLLRG

-79 HLVGARVLSIEQPD
+79 HLVGARVLAIEQPD

-149 TRQLLPGLFYHL
+149 ARQLLPGLFYHL

-174 EDSLAL
+174 EDSIAL
-180 AQRGGDAEQ
+180 ARRGGEEEA

-208 EFAFRAGHETDVR
+208 ELAFRAGGATDVR
-221 FGALND
+221 FGALNG
-227 AQRGALVQEFSDTA
+227 AQRETLAQEFADTA
-241 NAVKEDNY
+241 SAIKEDRY
-249 MPVILYRDGKPVDFT
+249 TPVILYRDGKPVDFT
-264 YRSIAQYGA
+264 YRLIAQYGA
-273 ETQVETRESFSQML
+273 ETQVETREDFSSML
-287 DEFYNA
+287 DEFYDA

-305 ELTHAVTVARDRM
+305 ELAHAASIARDRM

-349 YRMKSGEKV
+349 YRMKGGERV
-358 LHAENYYEDGCPAID
+358 LQAENYYEDGCPLID

-379 LSPQQNAAKNYKQ
+379 LTPQQNAAKNYKQ

-419 VLQEIQQAETEQ
+419 VLQELAQAETEQ
-431 DFLDI
+431 EFNEI
-436 RGEMSDAGYIRK
+436 RRELQETNYLKKSS
-448 QGKKVLQRPSKP
+448 GKKEQKRAFAP
-460 REFKTSGGFRVL
+460 RTFKTSGGFEVL
-472 VGRNNRQNDKLT
+472 VGRSNVQNDQLT
-484 LKDADY
+484 KKSDKRDY
-490 RDLWFHVQKLH
+490 WFHTQHIH
-501 GSHVILCTNGGEP
+501 GSHVILRCAGLTP
-514 GDQDITEA
+514 GDEDLREA
-522 AGLAAYYSQ
+522 AMLAAYFSQ
-531 AKDSA
+531 AKESSG
-536 NVPVDC
+536 VPVDYC
-542 TQVKNVKKPAG
+542 PVKFVKKPAG

-559 VYSTCQTVNVTPDE
+559 TYDNYRTLYVTPE
-573 ALVKRLSAEKK
+573 EGLAKKLSI
-584 ESKKPRNDE
+584 R
-593 VDYLAEA
+593 
-600 QNELKAKLCRGV
+600 
-612 KIVSGRKKGRIELEY
+612 
-627 YGLDDLNDLLDALAL
+627 
-642 IKINKA
+642 
-648 KEGPQA
+648 